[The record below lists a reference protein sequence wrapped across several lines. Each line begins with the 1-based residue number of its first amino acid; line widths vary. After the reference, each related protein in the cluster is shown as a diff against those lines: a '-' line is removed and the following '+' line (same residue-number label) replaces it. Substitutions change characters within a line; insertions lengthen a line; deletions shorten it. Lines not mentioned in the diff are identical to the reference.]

1 MWPFIRLTGFSQRVL
16 SGECHWTIIS
26 KSPATPFLSG
36 GNCPNARNITPVVNS
51 HPPCVRGF
59 MRMRESTRLT
69 SSLYSTP
76 SHAMLWAG
84 ITVLQKCSSEI
95 HLHTWPRKNQG
106 QGRHICCHSL
116 QSRKQHQALKRL
128 WKARLQHICKDGR
141 VPKAPQLYHVGCG
154 ATIWHNHISKSTTG
168 CDMEESEKNYTT

>member
-36 GNCPNARNITPVVNS
+36 GNCPNARNITPMVNS

-95 HLHTWPRKNQG
+95 PSPHLATEESRAGKAYVLSFSTESKTASGPEKTVEG
-106 QGRHICCHSL
+106 ETSTYL
-116 QSRKQHQALKRL
+116 QRWQS
-128 WKARLQHICKDGR
+128 
-141 VPKAPQLYHVGCG
+141 
-154 ATIWHNHISKSTTG
+154 SKSTTALP
-168 CDMEESEKNYTT
+168 CRMWCHYLT